1 MMGQIVACVS
11 GLIRIWGGSDDDGLL
26 VPRLSRQLRAQ
37 HAGHVDLDAD
47 SAAVPVVGGP
57 VGAKLKGA
65 DVAEGAPVLA
75 TCVGVERPAKAHA
88 LDGVQGRLALDLE
101 VLDVRQP
108 GLWSFHWDM
117 LEQMFVLNKLG
128 FNGVRSHGL
137 LARGAPVGAINRSH
151 PQRRSAPRNR
161 PGRGHGPRLRLA
173 SCGGGSGGESSMTGR
188 SRSRRIPRTA
198 ARARCTSPPP

>member
-1 MMGQIVACVS
+1 MF
-11 GLIRIWGGSDDDGLL
+11 GGSEGDGLL
-26 VPRLSRQLRAQ
+26 VPRLSRKVGEEGG
-37 HAGHVDLDAD
+37 GHVDLDAD
-47 SAAVPVVGGP
+47 RGGVPVVGGP

-137 LARGAPVGAINRSH
+137 LARGAPR
-151 PQRRSAPRNR
+151 
-161 PGRGHGPRLRLA
+161 
-173 SCGGGSGGESSMTGR
+173 GGEPAGG
-188 SRSRRIPRTA
+188 
-198 ARARCTSPPP
+198 